1 MLKKFYFKQW
11 TIGLIRGD
19 IKDII
24 RTKTFDQNINWMLL
38 DSFDHFYADPFLI
51 ETTDGTLKILFE
63 NFSFKDNYGNLSLM
77 TVDNSFNKIDQKII
91 LDTKSNLSYPF
102 IYKEHNKTFVFPE
115 ARRSGKLSCYEYI
128 PENESLSFVRDILKL
143 PLLDATFIKHGDKYW
158 IFGVLTENY
167 TNYELHV
174 FSSDSLLGPY
184 VAHKDNPIRRGL
196 NGIRSAG
203 SFIEVEGVLFRPTQ
217 NCEKVYGES
226 ITINKVSELNETKVI
241 EESYMTMKI
250 NLREKVNYRKRSIH
264 TINAMDKLIVIDGE
278 QWTFAPV
285 EQLKKFTKDLLRR
298 INS

>member
-1 MLKKFYFKQW
+1 VLKKFYFKQW

-24 RTKTFDQNINWMLL
+24 RTTTFDQNINWIQL
-38 DSFDHFYADPFLI
+38 DSFDHFYADPFSV

-63 NFSFKDNYGNLSLM
+63 NFSFKDNYGNISLM
-77 TVDNSFNKIDQKII
+77 TLDNSFNKIDQKII

-115 ARRSGKLSCYEYI
+115 ARSSRKLSCYEYN
-128 PENESLSFVRDILKL
+128 PENESLNFIRDVLNL

-158 IFGVLTENY
+158 IFGVLTEYY
-167 TNYELHV
+167 TTYELHV
-174 FSSDSLLGPY
+174 FSSDNLLGPY
-184 VAHKDNPIRRGL
+184 VAHKDNPIRCGL

-203 SFIEVEGVLFRPTQ
+203 NFIEVEGVIYRPTQ
-217 NCEKVYGES
+217 NCEKIYGES
-226 ITINKVSELNETKVI
+226 ITINKVSELNETKVL
-241 EESYMTMKI
+241 EVPYMTIKI
-250 NLREKVNYRKRSIH
+250 NLNKKINYGPRSIH
-264 TINAMDKLIVIDGE
+264 TINGMDNLIVIDGE

-285 EQLKKFTKDLLRR
+285 EQFKKFTKDMLRR

>member
-51 ETTDGTLKILFE
+51 ETTDGILKILFE
-63 NFSFKDNYGNLSLM
+63 DFSFKDNYGNISLM
-77 TVDNSFNKIDQKII
+77 TLDNSYNKIDQKII

-102 IYKEHNKTFVFPE
+102 TYKEHNKTFVFPE
-115 ARRSGKLSCYEYI
+115 ARRSGKLSCYEYN
-128 PENESLSFVRDILKL
+128 PENESLSFIRDILNL

-174 FSSDSLLGPY
+174 FSSDNLLGTY

-203 SFIEVEGVLFRPTQ
+203 NFFEVDGVIYRPTQ
-217 NCEKVYGES
+217 NCEKAYGES
-226 ITINKVSELNETKVI
+226 ITISRISELNETRVI
-241 EESYMTMKI
+241 EESYMEIKA
-250 NLREKVNYRKRSIH
+250 NSKKKVNYAMHSIH
-264 TINAMDKLIVIDGE
+264 TINVLGDLIAIDGE
-278 QWTFAPV
+278 KWTFAPV
-285 EQLKKFTKDLLRR
+285 TQFKKFTKDLLRR